1 MKLIEVSSTRGDYV
15 LINLEQVV
23 WATVEDS
30 TTSGTSRVT
39 LHMGDGATFQ
49 LRDAEAEA
57 VLAGLQTSLG
67 EPDAASS
74 P

>member
-1 MKLIEVSSTRGDYV
+1 MGDSRGQYNERD
-15 LINLEQVV
+15 EQGD
-23 WATVEDS
+23 AP
-30 TTSGTSRVT
+30 
-39 LHMGDGATFQ
+39 HGDGATFQ